1 MRPGP
6 LVLVL
11 LVHAAIVLG
20 GVYMMLTAFGEE
32 LDSELDEQVEAV
44 QRDVERDLDR
54 VERSVIRQL
63 RMLQP

>member
-1 MRPGP
+1 
-6 LVLVL
+6 
-11 LVHAAIVLG
+11 
-20 GVYMMLTAFGEE
+20 MMLTAFGEE